1 VNTDKIILSEM
12 EFYGYHGVNQEEKIQ
27 GQKFV
32 VDLEINCSL
41 LLPGQT
47 DDLNDTVN
55 YSQVYKLIKSIVEGP
70 SQNLIESV
78 AENIA
83 YRILSET
90 SADEVTVKV
99 SKLQPPIKGS
109 QIKSAAAQITRT
121 ISNYS

>member
-1 VNTDKIILSEM
+1 M

-83 YRILSET
+83 YRILNET

>member
-1 VNTDKIILSEM
+1 MKTDKIILSEM

-99 SKLQPPIKGS
+99 AKLQPPIKGS

>member
-1 VNTDKIILSEM
+1 MKTDKIILSEM

-83 YRILSET
+83 YRILNET

-99 SKLQPPIKGS
+99 AKLQPPIKGS

>member
-1 VNTDKIILSEM
+1 MKTDKIILSEM

-83 YRILSET
+83 YRILNET

-99 SKLQPPIKGS
+99 AKLQPPIKGS
-109 QIKSAAAQITRT
+109 QIKLAAAQITRT

>member
-1 VNTDKIILSEM
+1 MNTDKIILSEM

-83 YRILSET
+83 YRILNET

-99 SKLQPPIKGS
+99 AKLQPPIKGS

>member
-1 VNTDKIILSEM
+1 MNTDKIILSEM

>member
-1 VNTDKIILSEM
+1 VKTDKIILSEM

>member
-1 VNTDKIILSEM
+1 MKTDKIILSEM

-55 YSQVYKLIKSIVEGP
+55 YSEVYKLIKSIVEGP

-83 YRILSET
+83 HRILSET

-99 SKLQPPIKGS
+99 AKLQPPIKGS
-109 QIKSAAAQITRT
+109 QIKLAAAQITRT

>member
-1 VNTDKIILSEM
+1 MKTDKIILSEM

-55 YSQVYKLIKSIVEGP
+55 YSEVYKLIKSIVEGP

-83 YRILSET
+83 YRILNET

-99 SKLQPPIKGS
+99 AKLQPPIKGS
-109 QIKSAAAQITRT
+109 QIKLAAAQITRT

>member
-1 VNTDKIILSEM
+1 MKTDKIILSEM

-83 YRILSET
+83 HRILSET

-99 SKLQPPIKGS
+99 AKLQPPIKGS
-109 QIKSAAAQITRT
+109 QIKLAAAQITRT

>member
-1 VNTDKIILSEM
+1 VKTDKIILSEM

-99 SKLQPPIKGS
+99 AKLQPPIKGS

>member
-1 VNTDKIILSEM
+1 MNTDKIILSEM

-83 YRILSET
+83 YRILNET